1 MKVYEARQ
9 ALNQQLDALSF
20 RRNQIHS
27 LLKETDKAGGNN
39 FDRLELS
46 KELEALDKSYE
57 NTFQERE
64 RVNEIGA
71 AAHNAEASKQQAEA
85 EAEANEEMMKCLEIF
100 RRIAKGD
107 KVPATDERKLMEF
120 DGKMYM
126 MAKNMSVVH
135 MGKEGEKWDSLWDE
149 ESEKKEEDP
158 DPSEVGE
165 NTEVDIVMPEVP
177 PETEI

>member
-1 MKVYEARQ
+1 
-9 ALNQQLDALSF
+9 
-20 RRNQIHS
+20 
-27 LLKETDKAGGNN
+27 
-39 FDRLELS
+39 
-46 KELEALDKSYE
+46 
-57 NTFQERE
+57 
-64 RVNEIGA
+64 
-71 AAHNAEASKQQAEA
+71 
-85 EAEANEEMMKCLEIF
+85 MKCLEIF